1 MVNFSE
7 TVKEKVFDQ
16 QLEQLVKAILGMG
29 EYRLVDELSS
39 YQVDPVRWVSMIFD
53 GFDLNLSIL
62 LKECALMNVLS
73 PGTL

>member
-16 QLEQLVKAILGMG
+16 QLEQLVKVILGMG

-39 YQVDPVRWVSMIFD
+39 YQVDPVRWVSMISM
-53 GFDLNLSIL
+53 GL
-62 LKECALMNVLS
+62 
-73 PGTL
+73 T